1 MKHIFYAEG
10 GFMAQVT
17 SGQLQKEFGRYRT
30 IAHREAVLITN
41 HGREDLVLLSAEEY
55 RRLQELE
62 KRAFHVSALTDEELA
77 DLSKAEIPSEA
88 KRFNVE
94 MK

>member
-1 MKHIFYAEG
+1 
-10 GFMAQVT
+10 MAQVT
-17 SGQLQKEFGRYRT
+17 SGELQKEFGRYRT

-62 KRAFHVSALTDEELA
+62 ERAFHISALTADELT
-77 DLSKAEIPSEA
+77 DLSKVVIPSEA
-88 KRFNVE
+88 KLFNDE